1 MMHTIFSSWK
11 NMGLALCLI
20 FLFNLNAMAA
30 DQGTIPLKTMGSPFF
45 GGTVTKAENG
55 ETFHGD
61 HG

>member
-30 DQGTIPLKTMGSPFF
+30 DQGPITLKTI
-45 GGTVTKAENG
+45 VENG